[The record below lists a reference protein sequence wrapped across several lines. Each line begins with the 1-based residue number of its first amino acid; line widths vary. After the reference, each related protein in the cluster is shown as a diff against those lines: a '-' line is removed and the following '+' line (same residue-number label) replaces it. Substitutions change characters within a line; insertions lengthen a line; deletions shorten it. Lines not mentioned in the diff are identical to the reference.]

1 MDNQAKLL
9 AGAWHTVMARAMI
22 AKHRG
27 LKGTEG
33 FNLTAH
39 PYHGSGWSYPY
50 LSAPDIKC

>member
-22 AKHRG
+22 AKYRG

-33 FNLTAH
+33 FNRTTH
-39 PYHGSGWSYPY
+39 PHHDSGCSYPY
-50 LSAPDIKC
+50 LSAPDITC